1 MAPSPSH
8 ALLWIPVRIYREGLL
23 HALRDDPRIDAVAAP
38 CDACACR
45 EELLTLHPAVLVVDA
60 GSPAALELAR
70 GARDAEV
77 GVVALGIIEHERDVI
92 AFAEAGVAAYVTLD
106 DPLDTLLRAIRDV
119 ALGDATFSPRIAGMV
134 LRRVASLATERE
146 RSSRRVVHLT
156 RREVEILELV
166 GEGLTNKE
174 IAAALSIELPTV
186 KNHVHHILEKLG
198 AGSRARA
205 IALTAG
211 AQPEVAVAVG

>member
-1 MAPSPSH
+1 MEAPPSH
-8 ALLWIPVRIYREGLL
+8 ALVWIPVRIYREGLL
-23 HALRDDPRIDAVAAP
+23 HALRDDPRIEGVAAP
-38 CDACACR
+38 CDARACR
-45 EELLTLHPAVLVVDA
+45 DELLTLRPTVLVVDA
-60 GSPAALELAR
+60 TAPEALQLAR
-70 GARDAEV
+70 EARDAGV
-77 GVVALGIIEHERDVI
+77 GVVALGIAEQERDVL

-106 DPLDTLLRAIRDV
+106 DPLETLLSAMRDV

-134 LRRVASLATERE
+134 LRHVASLATARE
-146 RSSRRVVHLT
+146 QSSRRTVHLT
-156 RREVEILELV
+156 RREVEILRLV
-166 GEGLTNKE
+166 GEGLTNKQ

-205 IALTAG
+205 IALTSG

>member
-1 MAPSPSH
+1 M
-8 ALLWIPVRIYREGLL
+8 
-23 HALRDDPRIDAVAAP
+23 
-38 CDACACR
+38 
-45 EELLTLHPAVLVVDA
+45 
-60 GSPAALELAR
+60 
-70 GARDAEV
+70 
-77 GVVALGIIEHERDVI
+77 I